1 MATTATRR
9 RRTWRRPGG
18 GRTSQTGFLYRVYCA
33 QAQEGRDQGEGGAQ
47 GAQQDRARPHGLQ
60 DPGLHL
66 PRVKIRSK
74 IQACDVTQNVVF
86 YPKFG
91 AICRPEFDGNPTI
104 VEVNIYVRS
113 MGQVDEAKSLFTLD
127 IYFR

>member
-1 MATTATRR
+1 MHRLRR
-9 RRTWRRPGG
+9 DVNREREALREHNRTEHALTVS
-18 GRTSQTGFLYRVYCA
+18 RTLDYIFHESRY
-33 QAQEGRDQGEGGAQ
+33 
-47 GAQQDRARPHGLQ
+47 
-60 DPGLHL
+60 DPKFRL
-66 PRVKIRSK
+66 V
-74 IQACDVTQNVVF
+74 VTKNVVL

-91 AICRPEFDGNPTI
+91 AIYRPEFDGNPTI